1 MTKTLLEYVR
11 YMIGEGGPQ
20 LPTEEYNARIDDEL
34 ERLSNSDLLDYIGE
48 YLNGGYRP

>member
-11 YMIGEGGPQ
+11 YM
-20 LPTEEYNARIDDEL
+20 TDDEL